1 MLGLYAK
8 KVGMTQVFDDSGNLV
23 PVTVMRI
30 DPNVVIATKTK
41 ETDGYTAVVVGVDDA
56 NKNRVTK
63 PVAGQFAKTPAEEK
77 DSGESKKKSKPKRI
91 IREIDIAP
99 KKRILELRDFDKE
112 VAVGDSLGLEV
123 LDGTRYVDVSG
134 VSKGKGF
141 QGVVKRYRFGG
152 GRKTHG
158 SKFHREPGSTGQNTY
173 PHRTFKNRKL
183 PGRMGRE
190 NTTVLSLKV
199 IKTDPDKQLI
209 MVHGA
214 VPGINKGLVFVRRAV
229 KKGR

>member
-1 MLGLYAK
+1 MLGLYARK
-8 KVGMTQVFDDSGNLV
+8 LGMTQVFDDSGNLM
-23 PVTVMRI
+23 PVTVIRI

-41 ETDGYTAVVVGVDDA
+41 EIDGYTAVVVGIDEA
-56 NKNRVTK
+56 KKNRVTK
-63 PVAGQFAKTPAEEK
+63 ARAGQFPENITP
-77 DSGESKKKSKPKRI
+77 KKK
-91 IREIDIAP
+91 IR
-99 KKRILELRDFDKE
+99 ELRDFEKE
-112 VAVGDSLGLEV
+112 AKVGDTLGLEV
-123 LDGTRYVDVSG
+123 LEGVRYVDVSG

-141 QGVVKRYRFGG
+141 QGVVKRYGFGG

-158 SKFHREPGSTGQNTY
+158 SKFHREPGSTGQNTF

-190 NTTVLSLKV
+190 NVTVLSLKV
-199 IKTDPDKQLI
+199 IKTDPEKHLI

-214 VPGINKGLVFVRRAV
+214 VPGINKGLVFVRSAV

>member
-8 KVGMTQVFDDSGNLV
+8 KIGMTQVFDDLGNLQ
-23 PVTVMRI
+23 PVTVMRF
-30 DPNVVIATKTK
+30 DPNVVIAKKTK
-41 ETDGYTAVVVGVDDA
+41 ETDGYVAVIVGIDDA

-63 PVAGQFAKTPAEEK
+63 ARAGQFP
-77 DSGESKKKSKPKRI
+77 G
-91 IREIDIAP
+91 DIPP
-99 KKRILELRDFDKE
+99 KKRIRELRDFEKE
-112 VAVGDSLGLEV
+112 VTVGDALGIEV
-123 LDGTRYVDVSG
+123 LEGVRYVDVCG
-134 VSKGKGF
+134 ISKGKGF
-141 QGVVKRYRFGG
+141 QGVVKRFGFGG

-190 NTTVLSLKV
+190 KVTALSLRVVKM
-199 IKTDPDKQLI
+199 DPEKQLL
-209 MVHGA
+209 MVKGA
-214 VPGINKGLVFVRRAV
+214 IPGINKGLVFVRGAV

>member
-1 MLGLYAK
+1 MLGLYARK
-8 KVGMTQVFDDSGNLV
+8 IGMTQVFDDSGNLM
-23 PVTVMRI
+23 PVSVLRI

-41 ETDGYTAVVVGVDDA
+41 ETDGYAAVIAGIDEAKKTQVKKA
-56 NKNRVTK
+56 S
-63 PVAGQFAKTPAEEK
+63 AGQFPENI
-77 DSGESKKKSKPKRI
+77 S
-91 IREIDIAP
+91 P
-99 KKRILELRDFDKE
+99 KKNVRELRDFGKE

-123 LDGTRYVDVSG
+123 LEGVRYVDVCG

-141 QGVVKRYRFGG
+141 QGVVRRFNFGG

-158 SKFHREPGSTGQNTY
+158 SKFHREPGSTGQNTF
-173 PHRTFKNRKL
+173 PHKTFKNRKL

-190 NTTVLSLKV
+190 KVTVLSLRV
-199 IKTDPDKQLI
+199 VKTDPEKQLI

-214 VPGINKGLVFVRRAV
+214 VPGINKSLVFVRSAV